1 MNKTAIISGTT
12 FVLAWIT
19 GLLIAGGGPTPEAG
33 ASDVASYFATHQH
46 AAMVEHFLID
56 AVAGAALI
64 GLAVTA
70 RRLSTAAFAA
80 GLAAAVISL
89 GQAAIGEAMA
99 ITASD
104 GSTSTVHGLFVTLN
118 NADTIKIALLAVMIA
133 ATALAAHRS
142 GLPAWLDPGQ
152 PDLRPRPGGQRP
164 GLPARQHRTVRTALP
179 HPAAAA
185 DLDRRV
191 HHRHRP
197 PRPGSSRPAGL
208 HRPGL
213 KP

>member
-1 MNKTAIISGTT
+1 MNKTAIISGIT
-12 FVLAWIT
+12 FVLAWVT
-19 GLLIAGGGPTPEAG
+19 GLLIAGGGPAPNAS
-33 ASDVASYFATHQH
+33 ASDVASYFAAHQH
-46 AAMVEHFLID
+46 AAMAEHFLID

-99 ITASD
+99 TASG

-133 ATALAAHRS
+133 ATGLAARRS
-142 GLPAWLDPGQ
+142 GLPAWLARASLIFAPV
-152 PDLRPRPGGQRP
+152 LAVS
-164 GLPARQHRTVRTALP
+164 GLAFPLGSTGLYALLYLTLPLLLIWVAAFTIVIARHVPAVPARQASTV
-179 HPAAAA
+179 
-185 DLDRRV
+185 
-191 HHRHRP
+191 
-197 PRPGSSRPAGL
+197 PG
-208 HRPGL
+208 
-213 KP
+213 